1 MEYSSFDITPAWRD
15 NTTCVMFIHGVG
27 ADRNIWGDWLPFLAG
42 YYPIITLDLPGHG
55 KSEPW
60 KSNEN
65 LNFNFYYHVIS
76 SIAEKENKTSIVLI
90 GESMGGTIAL
100 YAASKM
106 QDKIKA
112 IATCSTAHRGGN
124 LQHVNAWKH
133 QIADNGLEAWSSDML
148 EKRFFPSSVTDGT
161 LDWFHKAQ
169 CNSDPKSILE
179 MAKLLVTSDLTPE
192 LNKILSPVLL
202 MHPDSS
208 PFIPLDIPIELKAL
222 LPAGQ
227 LKLIP
232 KARHGIACSHA
243 RDCAI
248 ETKNFLQSI

>member
-1 MEYSSFDITPAWRD
+1 
-15 NTTCVMFIHGVG
+15 MFIHGVG
-27 ADRNIWGDWLPFLAG
+27 ADRNIWGDWLPLLAG
-42 YYPIITLDLPGHG
+42 YYPIISLDLPGHG

-65 LNFNFYYHVIS
+65 LNFNFYHHVIS

-112 IATCSTAHRGGN
+112 VATCSTAHRGGN
-124 LQHVNAWKH
+124 LQHVSAWKH
-133 QIADNGLEAWSSDML
+133 QIADDGLEAWSSDML
-148 EKRFFPSSVTDGT
+148 EKRFFPSSVTDAT

-179 MAKLLVTSDLTPE
+179 MAGLLVTSDLTPE

-208 PFIPLDIPIELKAL
+208 PFIPLDIPVELKAL

-243 RDCAI
+243 SDCAI
-248 ETKNFLQSI
+248 ETRKFLQSI